1 MKFHKDDLVS
11 IETDRIGLHNI
22 KQRGQALKT
31 NGVVIHCVDLAGY
44 RIWVLRADNGEEN
57 FFFPNELTKIETET
71 ERNNEAGIEAALTTF
86 QEPCRTVWDCKS
98 HASNTARK
106 LFDQFRAF

>member
-1 MKFHKDDLVS
+1 MKFHKGDLVS

-31 NGVVIHCVDLAGY
+31 SGVVIHCVGLAGD

-57 FFFPNELTKIETET
+57 FFFPNELKKIETE
-71 ERNNEAGIEAALTTF
+71 ENNE
-86 QEPCRTVWDCKS
+86 D
-98 HASNTARK
+98 
-106 LFDQFRAF
+106 